1 MSDQFKNPN
10 PNIPPD
16 ILAMMPT
23 GKDAPPSHE
32 PIPGAEHYRGIP
44 LGGDPFGAV
53 IRRPMPPARTRA
65 AVPLPSSMM
74 MPLGAAE
81 RQKAKPPTCEG
92 RGL

>member
-44 LGGDPFGAV
+44 LGGDPFGCRDPKANA
-53 IRRPMPPARTRA
+53 ARTNPRG
-65 AVPLPSSMM
+65 
-74 MPLGAAE
+74 GAI
-81 RQKAKPPTCEG
+81 AKLDDDAPWGC
-92 RGL
+92 